1 MSKAFAAVTPPT
13 RSPSPSPAS
22 EERWVA
28 RLELN
33 FHEREGRTVMGPGYR
48 CGPLAVQ
55 RPFYPGDGVCHT
67 YVLHPPGGL
76 AGGDVVTIVCNVHD
90 FAKTLVTT
98 PGATKFYRC
107 EGRKAVQRQLLN
119 VGAGAALEWLPQEA
133 IYFENANCEVCLD
146 VSLAHDARLAVWDI
160 ACFGR
165 PANRIALAD
174 GSVVQRIRIRREGMP
189 KLIEQIRITG
199 ELVDTATV
207 LRGYQTC
214 ATAVFTPADSAALG
228 IAQAACESAR
238 KGLFGATLVDDLL
251 VVRCLTQS
259 AEDARNVLTDIWAEL
274 RPSLFGDANHA
285 PRIWRT

>member
-1 MSKAFAAVTPPT
+1 MSKALADMA
-13 RSPSPSPAS
+13 SPSS
-22 EERWVA
+22 EEHWVA

-76 AGGDVVTIVCNVHD
+76 AGGDDVTITCNVND

-107 EGRKAVQRQLLN
+107 EGRKAVQRQQLK
-119 VGAGAALEWLPQEA
+119 VGVGAALEWLPQEA
-133 IYFENANCEVCLD
+133 IYFENAQCEVSLD
-146 VSLAHDARLAVWDI
+146 VSLADDARLAIWDI

-165 PANRIALAD
+165 PANGISFAE
-174 GSVVQRIRIRREGMP
+174 GSVVQQIRIRRGGVP
-189 KLIEQIRITG
+189 KLIEQIRVTG
-199 ELVDTATV
+199 ALVDATTV
-207 LRGYQTC
+207 LRSYETS
-214 ATAVFTPADSAALG
+214 ATAVFTPADSEALR
-228 IAQAACESAR
+228 IAQSTCENAQ
-238 KGLFGATLVDDLL
+238 KGLFGATLIDDLL
-251 VVRCLTQS
+251 VVRCLTHS
-259 AEDARNVLTDIWAEL
+259 AEEARNVLVDIWAQL
-274 RPSLFGDANHA
+274 RQSLFGDASHA